1 MEIPKMKEYK
11 VQFAIGFVVEALD
24 EDDAEQKAIDMMYE
38 EVSENG
44 SKKFNI
50 DIDEV

>member
-38 EVSENG
+38 EVSENC